1 MISDSLDPK
10 WVQSIEVDYFFEEQQ
25 IFLLKV
31 YDVDEGDNLQNLNK
45 HDFLGQYEFMLS
57 TVAGSRDSCVTA
69 NLQGV

>member
-31 YDVDEGDNLQNLNK
+31 YDVDEGDNLENLNK
-45 HDFLGQYEFMLS
+45 HDFLG
-57 TVAGSRDSCVTA
+57 
-69 NLQGV
+69 